1 MRQSDQGTARC
12 FDSYHVMKAKA
23 HKSKS
28 DQHDDDM
35 WTWLVIGL
43 IFGAV
48 SLTLYGP
55 LVWQMARG
63 SL

>member
-1 MRQSDQGTARC
+1 
-12 FDSYHVMKAKA
+12 MKTKA
-23 HKSKS
+23 HKGKP
-28 DQHDDDM
+28 DRHDDDM

-43 IFGAV
+43 ISGAV

-55 LVWQMARG
+55 LVWQMTRG

>member
-1 MRQSDQGTARC
+1 
-12 FDSYHVMKAKA
+12 MKMNA
-23 HKSKS
+23 HKSKP
-28 DQHDDDM
+28 DQRDGDM

-55 LVWQMARG
+55 LVWQMTYG

>member
-1 MRQSDQGTARC
+1 
-12 FDSYHVMKAKA
+12 MKVKA
-23 HKSKS
+23 HKGKS

-48 SLTLYGP
+48 SLTLYAP
-55 LVWQMARG
+55 LLWQMARG
-63 SL
+63 SR

>member
-1 MRQSDQGTARC
+1 
-12 FDSYHVMKAKA
+12 MKAKA

-28 DQHDDDM
+28 DQPDDDM

-48 SLTLYGP
+48 SLTLYGL
-55 LVWQMARG
+55 LVWEMARG
-63 SL
+63 TL